1 MSGCKMCVR
10 VAVFE
15 AYYFFLFLCILIFV
29 LPFLIVPYLVY
40 LSSLCH
46 SFSFYFFFQAED
58 GIRYIGVDWSSDVCS
73 SDLARRDA
81 ARAAARRGGQQAQG
95 AVRPRRPRHPQD
107 DDRRGAAALPA
118 DDPLR
123 ARVLAARRLARARS
137 EERRVGKE
145 CRSRWSPYH

>member
-46 SFSFYFFFQAED
+46 SFSFYFFFQAEE

-73 SDLARRDA
+73 SDLLGRLP
-81 ARAAARRGGQQAQG
+81 QQRVQ
-95 AVRPRRPRHPQD
+95 
-107 DDRRGAAALPA
+107 
-118 DDPLR
+118 
-123 ARVLAARRLARARS
+123 RVLLPGPVRVTAPLAEQPQHRCGVQRRHGPEPRGRRHREVEVTVEVVRRS

-145 CRSRWSPYH
+145 CRSRWPPYH

>member
-73 SDLARRDA
+73 SDLSRMRPPRWSSRTSSSPRSAATTYPTEGRPTTRRRSARS
-81 ARAAARRGGQQAQG
+81 RRSS
-95 AVRPRRPRHPQD
+95 
-107 DDRRGAAALPA
+107 
-118 DDPLR
+118 R
-123 ARVLAARRLARARS
+123 ARP
-137 EERRVGKE
+137 
-145 CRSRWSPYH
+145 SRC

>member
-46 SFSFYFFFQAED
+46 SFSFYFFVQAED

-73 SDLARRDA
+73 SDLWPLAIV
-81 ARAAARRGGQQAQG
+81 QTC
-95 AVRPRRPRHPQD
+95 VRHLVRNTF
-107 DDRRGAAALPA
+107 
-118 DDPLR
+118 
-123 ARVLAARRLARARS
+123 RLASRADWDAIARDLRPVYVAPT
-137 EERRVGKE
+137 EQAAKERLGEFAASWAAK
-145 CRSRWSPYH
+145 

>member
-73 SDLARRDA
+73 SDLARPPRRGA
-81 ARAAARRGGQQAQG
+81 PASARAGPRRRAAASRSAATRRASRRRTLADALSHQRPACGGEITMRC
-95 AVRPRRPRHPQD
+95 RP
-107 DDRRGAAALPA
+107 
-118 DDPLR
+118 
-123 ARVLAARRLARARS
+123 
-137 EERRVGKE
+137 
-145 CRSRWSPYH
+145 